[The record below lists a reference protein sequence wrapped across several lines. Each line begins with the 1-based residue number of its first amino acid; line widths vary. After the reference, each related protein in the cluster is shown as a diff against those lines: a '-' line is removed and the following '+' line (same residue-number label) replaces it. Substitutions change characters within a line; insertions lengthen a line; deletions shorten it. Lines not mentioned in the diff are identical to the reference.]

1 MAAVETGASVTEDVK
16 PKRARR
22 SRKASPVEEPVVE
35 EAARRNRT
43 APQKLKLRRPPQTSQ
58 HRPPKTQSLSAPI
71 ESRTSPRRNPTVK
84 STRSDAAESE
94 GDGKPKK
101 AGWWQRR
108 GFF

>member
-35 EAARRNRT
+35 EASTEAAPAAEAEVEAVSADLATPAVEESKPVRANR
-43 APQKLKLRRPPQTSQ
+43 
-58 HRPPKTQSLSAPI
+58 
-71 ESRTSPRRNPTVK
+71 ESNISSSEPTVK
-84 STRSDAAESE
+84 STRSDAAETE